1 MTKLFDMIPNSFFNY
16 LGSGSNNRIYAE
28 CLMLIYSEYEN
39 EISYRLPRTQ
49 IRDTVAY
56 YLNEI
61 HSDLTLEDG
70 EIEKNY
76 SDMASAIIRK
86 FTDVE
91 VGWLEED
98 NDEATYEKQIIMTE
112 QGIMLAEF
120 LERLRVPEK
129 EEFSSYIFNIY
140 NILQSR
146 EQWDSDPYALC
157 LSSVYKNS
165 RNLSKALKRLAT
177 FIRKIIEEMMNEN
190 SFESLTENIIAYCEG
205 DFIKEYSRL
214 TKRQN
219 IHYYRSSI
227 VNSIKAFENNQE
239 LFEVLIIGC
248 ALENNISEGEA
259 KDKVLDMLHKT
270 RHFLE
275 HEYDAIMADIKHK
288 INIYLQ
294 IAVGRGRFLRNKGAD
309 VRGSVEQ
316 TIKYIVEE
324 MDELGMK
331 DNMPEEYMNLFS
343 LEKNEFIDLNSIRYP
358 VKQRAIKKSTKQ
370 EYEILTDEDKLKA
383 MQEQKKS
390 AFNPYSKERMK
401 QFLDKQL
408 DSKIS
413 VCASELPLISKDD
426 MLVSLSAV
434 AYSMDNGYTITS
446 KEGYVESNNM
456 IIRDFEIRRDN
467 K

>member
-1 MTKLFDMIPNSFFNY
+1 MSRLFDMIPNNFFNY

-39 EISYRLPRTQ
+39 EISYRLPRNQ
-49 IRDTVAY
+49 IRDSLAY

-70 EIEKNY
+70 EVEKNY
-76 SDMASAIIRK
+76 SDMASSIIRK
-86 FTDVE
+86 FADTE

-120 LERLRVPEK
+120 LERLKTPEK

-140 NILQSR
+140 NILRSR

-165 RNLSKALKRLAT
+165 RNLSKALKKLAT

-214 TKRQN
+214 TKKQN

-227 VNSIKAFENNQE
+227 VSSIKEFENNQE
-239 LFEVLIIGC
+239 MFEKLIIGC
-248 ALENNISEGEA
+248 SLENNISEEEA
-259 KDKVLDMLHKT
+259 KEKVLDMLHKT

-288 INIYLQ
+288 INVYLQ
-294 IAVGRGRFLRNKGAD
+294 IAVGRGRFLRNRGAD

-331 DNMPEEYMNLFS
+331 DDMPEDYMDLFS
-343 LEKNEFIDLNSIRYP
+343 LQKNEFIDLDSIRYP
-358 VKQRAIKKSTKQ
+358 VKQKAIKKNTKQ
-370 EYEILTDEDKLKA
+370 EYEILSDEDKLKA
-383 MQEQKKS
+383 MQEQKRS

-401 QFLDKQL
+401 NFLDKQL
-408 DSKIS
+408 ENKIVVS
-413 VCASELPLISKDD
+413 ASDLPLTSKDD

-434 AYSMDNGYTITS
+434 AYSIDNGYTIST

>member
-1 MTKLFDMIPNSFFNY
+1 MIPNNFFNY

-39 EISYRLPRTQ
+39 EISYRLPRNQ

-70 EIEKNY
+70 EVEKNY

-86 FTDVE
+86 FTDAE

-98 NDEATYEKQIIMTE
+98 NDETTYEKQIIMTE

-120 LERLRVPEK
+120 LEKLRVPEK

-140 NILQSR
+140 NNLRSR
-146 EQWDSDPYALC
+146 EQWDSDPYNLC
-157 LSSVYKNS
+157 LLNVYKNS
-165 RNLSKALKRLAT
+165 RNLSKALKKLAT

-190 SFESLTENIIAYCEG
+190 SFESLTENIIDYCEG

-227 VNSIKAFENNQE
+227 VNSIKEFENNQE
-239 LFEVLIIGC
+239 LFDVLIIEC
-248 ALENNISEGEA
+248 ASKHNVSEEDA
-259 KDKVLDMLHKT
+259 KDKVLDMIHKT
-270 RHFLE
+270 VHFFE

-294 IAVGRGRFLRNKGAD
+294 IAVGRGRFLRNRGAD

-331 DNMPEEYMNLFS
+331 DDMPEEYMNLFS
-343 LEKNEFIDLNSIRYP
+343 LQKNEFIDLNSIRYP
-358 VKQRAIKKSTKQ
+358 VKQRAIKKSTEQ
-370 EYEILTDEDKLKA
+370 GYEILSDEDKLKA
-383 MQEQKKS
+383 MQEQKRS
-390 AFNPYSKERMK
+390 AFNPYSKELMK

-408 DSKIS
+408 DNKVS
-413 VCASELPLISKDD
+413 VSTSDLPLISKDD

-434 AYSMDNGYTITS
+434 AYSIDNGYTITA
-446 KEGYVESNNM
+446 KDGYVESNNM
-456 IIRDFEIRRDN
+456 IIRDFEIRRDD